1 MATKEKTK
9 ADQIFEAA
17 QSAYDSCKALRNTV
31 EAMMRSQGV
40 NPQELKKKT
49 AGVYLDP
56 KKLSDKDAFIGA
68 LVLKKYEREAKSSTK
83 SNTKANQALM
93 SRPRVK
99 I

>member
-9 ADQIFEAA
+9 TEQIFEAA

-56 KKLSDKDAFIGA
+56 KKLSDKDAFMAGVMLTDIGRK
-68 LVLKKYEREAKSSTK
+68 VAKQGLNPQKTSSK
-83 SNTKANQALM
+83 LPSKLRA
-93 SRPRVK
+93 R